1 MQLGSTESI
10 KSYLLHSD
18 CFAFISIHAVAKE
31 LKNKELIVLDVED
44 LIIERFFYSIT
55 LVGKSDTL
63 SELFIQNISDYYN
76 LSL

>member
-1 MQLGSTESI
+1 MCRLEARRRGR
-10 KSYLLHSD
+10 K
-18 CFAFISIHAVAKE
+18 V
-31 LKNKELIVLDVED
+31 KNKELIVLDVED